1 VVFIYNTGR
10 ISQSYRDRIGWM
22 IKFVDFEGKLIICLW
37 TIIAFIDIRMPPFLG
52 YFICRSVHI
61 TLSYDLCCLV
71 DPDDCNS
78 DLGNVIIR
86 NVMIRL
92 LSGTAASLFFTSLC
106 WGAIQMFIY
115 EVLLSLVFFN
125 SCLKHLKDQI
135 RNTGVLRFHNG
146 IWVKYRQIQLLIQ
159 AFNRIYQTGV
169 FAVYVAITMTLGIS
183 SGTFLVKIYRDS
195 FLLSLS
201 AFVVAIICYFC
212 LGVMLSFASLV
223 WTGSD
228 KMNVAWRQNPRLMR
242 NSVTRRERMCMRNM
256 KIKIGSVN
264 FVERMT
270 PLVVLS
276 FCVEQT
282 IMFVLLL
289 N

>member
-1 VVFIYNTGR
+1 
-10 ISQSYRDRIGWM
+10 M
-22 IKFVDFEGKLIICLW
+22 IKFVNFESTIVICLW
-37 TIIAFIDIRMPPFLG
+37 TIIAFIDIRIPPFLS
-52 YFICRSVHI
+52 YFICRSVDS

-78 DLGNVIIR
+78 NLGNVIMR

-92 LSGTAASLFFTSLC
+92 ISGTAASLFFTSLL
-106 WGAIQMFIY
+106 WGSIQMFTY

-125 SCLKHLKDQI
+125 SCLKHLTDQI

-146 IWVKYRQIQLLIQ
+146 IWVKYRQIQLLVQ

-169 FAVYVAITMTLGIS
+169 FAVYVTATMTLAIS

-201 AFVVAIICYFC
+201 ASVVAIICYFC

-228 KMNVAWRQNPRLMR
+228 KINVALRQNPRLMR
-242 NSVTRRERMCMRNM
+242 NSVTRRNRMCMRNM

-264 FVERMT
+264 FIERMT

>member
-1 VVFIYNTGR
+1 
-10 ISQSYRDRIGWM
+10 M
-22 IKFVDFEGKLIICLW
+22 IRFVNIESTIVICLW
-37 TIIAFIDIRMPPFLG
+37 TIIAFIDIRIPPFLS
-52 YFICRSVHI
+52 YFICRSVDS

-78 DLGNVIIR
+78 NLGNVIIR

-92 LSGTAASLFFTSLC
+92 ISGTAASLFFTSLL
-106 WGAIQMFIY
+106 WGSIQMFTY

-125 SCLKHLKDQI
+125 SCLKNLTDQI
-135 RNTGVLRFHNG
+135 RNTGVRRFQNG
-146 IWVKYRQIQLLIQ
+146 IWLKYRQIQLLIQ

-169 FAVYVAITMTLGIS
+169 FAVYVAATMTLAIS

-201 AFVVAIICYFC
+201 ASVVAIVCYFC

-228 KMNVAWRQNPRLMR
+228 KMNVALRQNPRLMR

-270 PLVVLS
+270 PLVVLA